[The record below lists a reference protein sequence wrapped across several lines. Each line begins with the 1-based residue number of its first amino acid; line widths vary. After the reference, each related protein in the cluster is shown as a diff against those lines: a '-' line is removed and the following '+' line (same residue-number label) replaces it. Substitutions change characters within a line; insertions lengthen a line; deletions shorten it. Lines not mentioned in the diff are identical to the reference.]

1 MPNYGDPKYWENRY
15 KNSKS
20 TFDWLEDYSSLKSI
34 ISELI
39 PEENKKISKILNLGC
54 GNSLLCE
61 EMYDDGY
68 KNIINIDLS
77 ETVIKYMEK
86 RNKEIRK
93 KLKFFV
99 MDCRELNINDNSIDL
114 AIDKSTID
122 ALLCGENSFINVAKM
137 LKEVQRVLKIGGYY
151 LMISYGCPENR
162 LIHIERKF
170 LGFDI
175 KIFKIVK
182 SESDVE
188 ISSYDNINNDNN
200 KNNNKNDK
208 DNSNFESSHYVYICK
223 KKNNADYLSN
233 KYYKTILNDLE
244 NQNVFEKDI
253 TGTFSNKEK
262 LQELINL
269 ICNKEKEKKKI
280 ENGSE
285 NNSEIEISETNQ
297 TDKNSEYSYHYKY
310 NNNNDISSQYSNL
323 TNSKTSS
330 HDMNKKSNKTYSSNL
345 ESNY

>member
-1 MPNYGDPKYWENRY
+1 M
-15 KNSKS
+15 
-20 TFDWLEDYSSLKSI
+20 F
-34 ISELI
+34 
-39 PEENKKISKILNLGC
+39 
-54 GNSLLCE
+54 
-61 EMYDDGY
+61 DDGY

-77 ETVIKYMEK
+77 ETVIKYMQN

-99 MDCRELNINDNSIDL
+99 MDCRELNINNNSIDL

-175 KIFKIVK
+175 KIFKITK
-182 SESDVE
+182 NEKTE
-188 ISSYDNINNDNN
+188 ILNENKNNKDNNNNN
-200 KNNNKNDK
+200 KNNID
-208 DNSNFESSHYVYICK
+208 DNNNFESSHYVYICK
-223 KKNNADYLSN
+223 KKTNADYLSN

-244 NQNVFEKDI
+244 NQRDFEKDI
-253 TGTFSNKEK
+253 TGMFSNKEK

-269 ICNKEKEKKKI
+269 ICKKEKEKKII

-297 TDKNSEYSYHYKY
+297 NDKNNEYSYHYKY

-330 HDMNKKSNKTYSSNL
+330 EDMNKKSNKTYSS
-345 ESNY
+345 SNY

>member
-20 TFDWLEDYSSLKSI
+20 TFDWLEDYNSLKSI
-34 ISELI
+34 ISDLI
-39 PEENKKISKILNLGC
+39 PEENKKYSTILNLGC

-77 ETVIKYMEK
+77 ETVIKYMQN

-99 MDCRELNINDNSIDL
+99 MDCRELNINNNSIDL

-182 SESDVE
+182 NEKVE
-188 ISSYDNINNDNN
+188 ISSNENNNKDNNNN
-200 KNNNKNDK
+200 KNNID
-208 DNSNFESSHYVYICK
+208 DNNNFESSHYVYICK
-223 KKNNADYLSN
+223 KKTNADYLSN
-233 KYYKTILNDLE
+233 KYYKTILNELE
-244 NQNVFEKDI
+244 NQSDFEKDI

-269 ICNKEKEKKKI
+269 ICKKEKEKKI
-280 ENGSE
+280 VENGSE
-285 NNSEIEISETNQ
+285 NNSEIEISETISN
-297 TDKNSEYSYHYKY
+297 KNNNSEYTYHYKY
-310 NNNNDISSQYSNL
+310 NND
-323 TNSKTSS
+323 
-330 HDMNKKSNKTYSSNL
+330 SSNL
-345 ESNY
+345 SSSKTNDKNKKNSKYYSNSGSSY

>member
-20 TFDWLEDYSSLKSI
+20 TFDWLEDYNSLKSI
-34 ISELI
+34 ISDLI
-39 PEENKKISKILNLGC
+39 PEENKKFSSILNLGC

-99 MDCRELNINDNSIDL
+99 MDCRELNINNNSIDL

-182 SESDVE
+182 NEKIE
-188 ISSYDNINNDNN
+188 ISMNENNN
-200 KNNNKNDK
+200 NNNKK
-208 DNSNFESSHYVYICK
+208 DDNNNFESSHYVYICK

-244 NQNVFEKDI
+244 NQRDFERDI

-262 LQELINL
+262 LHELINL
-269 ICNKEKEKKKI
+269 ICKKEKEKKI
-280 ENGSE
+280 VENGSE
-285 NNSEIEISETNQ
+285 NNSEIEISETITN
-297 TDKNSEYSYHYKY
+297 KNNNSEYTYHYKY
-310 NNNNDISSQYSNL
+310 NNDSSDLSSKTNDENKKNNKYYSN
-323 TNSKTSS
+323 S
-330 HDMNKKSNKTYSSNL
+330 
-345 ESNY
+345 ESY

>member
-20 TFDWLEDYSSLKSI
+20 TFDWLEDYNSLKSI
-34 ISELI
+34 ISDLI
-39 PEENKKISKILNLGC
+39 PEENKKFSTILNLGC

-99 MDCRELNINDNSIDL
+99 MDCRELNINNNSIDL

-182 SESDVE
+182 NEKVE
-188 ISSYDNINNDNN
+188 ISMNENNNNNNFNKDDNN
-200 KNNNKNDK
+200 
-208 DNSNFESSHYVYICK
+208 NFESSHYVYICK

-244 NQNVFEKDI
+244 NQRDFERDI

-262 LQELINL
+262 LHELINL
-269 ICNKEKEKKKI
+269 ICKKEKEKKI
-280 ENGSE
+280 VENGSE
-285 NNSEIEISETNQ
+285 NNSEIEISETITN
-297 TDKNSEYSYHYKY
+297 KNNNSEYTYHYKY
-310 NNNNDISSQYSNL
+310 NNDSSDLSSKTNDENKK
-323 TNSKTSS
+323 NSKI
-330 HDMNKKSNKTYSSNL
+330 YSSNL
-345 ESNY
+345 ESSY

>member
-20 TFDWLEDYSSLKSI
+20 TFDWLEDYNSLKSI
-34 ISELI
+34 ISDLI
-39 PEENKKISKILNLGC
+39 PEENKKFSTILNLGC

-99 MDCRELNINDNSIDL
+99 MDCRELNINNNSIDL

-175 KIFKIVK
+175 KIFKIAK
-182 SESDVE
+182 NEKVE
-188 ISSYDNINNDNN
+188 ILNENNNKDNNNN
-200 KNNNKNDK
+200 KNNID
-208 DNSNFESSHYVYICK
+208 DNNNFESSHYVYICK
-223 KKNNADYLSN
+223 KKTNADYLSN

-244 NQNVFEKDI
+244 NQRDFERDI

-262 LQELINL
+262 LHELIN
-269 ICNKEKEKKKI
+269 
-280 ENGSE
+280 
-285 NNSEIEISETNQ
+285 
-297 TDKNSEYSYHYKY
+297 
-310 NNNNDISSQYSNL
+310 
-323 TNSKTSS
+323 
-330 HDMNKKSNKTYSSNL
+330 
-345 ESNY
+345 

>member
-1 MPNYGDPKYWENRY
+1 
-15 KNSKS
+15 
-20 TFDWLEDYSSLKSI
+20 
-34 ISELI
+34 
-39 PEENKKISKILNLGC
+39 
-54 GNSLLCE
+54 
-61 EMYDDGY
+61 MYDDGY

-77 ETVIKYMEK
+77 ETVIKYMQN

-99 MDCRELNINDNSIDL
+99 MDCRELNINNNSIDL

-182 SESDVE
+182 NEKVE
-188 ISSYDNINNDNN
+188 ILNENNNKDNNNN
-200 KNNNKNDK
+200 KNNID
-208 DNSNFESSHYVYICK
+208 DNNNFESSHYVYICK
-223 KKNNADYLSN
+223 KKTNADYLSN
-233 KYYKTILNDLE
+233 KYYKTILNELE
-244 NQNVFEKDI
+244 NQSDFEKDI
-253 TGTFSNKEK
+253 TGMFSNKEK

-269 ICNKEKEKKKI
+269 ICKKEKEKKII

-285 NNSEIEISETNQ
+285 NNSEIEISETISN
-297 TDKNSEYSYHYKY
+297 KNNNSEYTYHYKY
-310 NNNNDISSQYSNL
+310 NND
-323 TNSKTSS
+323 
-330 HDMNKKSNKTYSSNL
+330 SSNL
-345 ESNY
+345 SSSKKKKKKKKNSKYYSNSESSY

>member
-20 TFDWLEDYSSLKSI
+20 TFDWLEDYNSLKSI
-34 ISELI
+34 ISDLI
-39 PEENKKISKILNLGC
+39 PEENKKFSSILNLGC

-99 MDCRELNINDNSIDL
+99 MDCRELNINNNSIDL

-182 SESDVE
+182 NEKVE
-188 ISSYDNINNDNN
+188 ISMNENNNNNNNFNKDDNN
-200 KNNNKNDK
+200 
-208 DNSNFESSHYVYICK
+208 NFESSHYVYICK

-244 NQNVFEKDI
+244 NQRDFERDI

-262 LQELINL
+262 LHELINL
-269 ICNKEKEKKKI
+269 ICKKEKEKKI
-280 ENGSE
+280 VENGSE
-285 NNSEIEISETNQ
+285 NNSEIEISETITN
-297 TDKNSEYSYHYKY
+297 KNNNSEYTYHYKY
-310 NNNNDISSQYSNL
+310 NNDSSDLSSKTNDENKK
-323 TNSKTSS
+323 NSKI
-330 HDMNKKSNKTYSSNL
+330 YSSNL
-345 ESNY
+345 ESSY

>member
-20 TFDWLEDYSSLKSI
+20 TFDWLEDYGSLKSI
-34 ISELI
+34 ISDLI
-39 PEENKKISKILNLGC
+39 PEENKKFSTILNLGC

-99 MDCRELNINDNSIDL
+99 MDCRELNINNNSIDL

-182 SESDVE
+182 NEKVE
-188 ISSYDNINNDNN
+188 ISMNENNNNNNFNKDDNN
-200 KNNNKNDK
+200 
-208 DNSNFESSHYVYICK
+208 NFESPHYVYICK

-244 NQNVFEKDI
+244 NQRDFERDI

-262 LQELINL
+262 LHELINL
-269 ICNKEKEKKKI
+269 ICKKEKEKKI
-280 ENGSE
+280 VENGSE
-285 NNSEIEISETNQ
+285 NNSEIEISETITN
-297 TDKNSEYSYHYKY
+297 KNNNSEYTYHYKY
-310 NNNNDISSQYSNL
+310 NNDSSDLSSKTNDENKKNNKYYSN
-323 TNSKTSS
+323 S
-330 HDMNKKSNKTYSSNL
+330 
-345 ESNY
+345 ESY